1 MSPLSRIV
9 PDCATPWPSI
19 PLQSPSLA
27 PMPSPPPPFSYS
39 PPIFVPPQPHTHSLY
54 GHWKLLR
61 TLEALGAMGAEG
73 VVGVQK
79 PLLVLLPALLLPEVL
94 AAAAASTSPVAT
106 CPSEC
111 SPNHSSR
118 PRPHIPVLLS
128 SFLTFSPRCV
138 SLPLLPSLPAQTAPL
153 LLLPNCPLSL
163 AHHQKPPVQKEVV
176 RTFVRSLSSDE
187 GTGVCQGGWW
197 DGWGGCC
204 ENGSL
209 RRGEGG
215 NVKGWW
221 DISELYDDCDGN
233 TVSAEVSL
241 GGEMQVRPNAMRLL
255 LGERSIVNLVR
266 MGINRRKFPADEDG
280 VYFVIGNRYSKQWTS
295 LNPWGDNFC
304 RGFCGWHSY
313 RTVKGKRLKYSFVG
327 NPAGRCMWSCGG
339 KTLYNAAAGPSGV
352 GKGMDSVVSTL
363 AHELTE
369 SATDPYLATWSDA
382 DGYEN
387 ADVCD
392 VDFTSSDLSTTSDG
406 APYNLEGIGG
416 SKFLVQKNY
425 HPTQHECVNTV

>member
-1 MSPLSRIV
+1 MPRLSRIV
-9 PDCATPWPSI
+9 PNCATPRPPL
-19 PLQSPSLA
+19 PLQLPLPCAHVLPTTALQLLATHLCAATATHTRALSALGRPEDTGITGSDGSTESGGSGGSGGSVGTVARAIPSSTTSGFASSRKHITGRHVPHSLR
-27 PMPSPPPPFSYS
+27 PSPRMQ
-39 PPIFVPPQPHTHSLY
+39 VHTSNTSSSSSSSSSTVYRPL
-54 GHWKLLR
+54 GV
-61 TLEALGAMGAEG
+61 LESGCD
-73 VVGVQK
+73 
-79 PLLVLLPALLLPEVL
+79 
-94 AAAAASTSPVAT
+94 TAT
-106 CPSEC
+106 CVAEKWRCGVMSNPIKVYLIW
-111 SPNHSSR
+111 HGA
-118 PRPHIPVLLS
+118 
-128 SFLTFSPRCV
+128 FSH
-138 SLPLLPSLPAQTAPL
+138 A
-153 LLLPNCPLSL
+153 
-163 AHHQKPPVQKEVV
+163 QKEVV
-176 RTFVRSLSSDE
+176 RTFVRSLSSAE
-187 GTGVCQGGWW
+187 GTVA
-197 DGWGGCC
+197 
-204 ENGSL
+204 
-209 RRGEGG
+209 
-215 NVKGWW
+215 GWW
-221 DISELYDDCDGN
+221 DISELYDDCDKN

-266 MGINRRKFPADEDG
+266 MGINRRKFPADENG
-280 VYFVIGNRYSKQWTS
+280 VYFVIGNRYSKQWAS

-304 RGFCGWHSY
+304 SGFCGWHSY

-369 SATDPYLATWSDA
+369 SATDPYLSTWSDA
-382 DGYEN
+382 DGNEN

-392 VDFTSSDLSTTSDG
+392 VDFTSSDFSTTSDG